1 MGSFCSCFKTTH
13 TKLEITVIFKGK
25 QEKITLK
32 SSKNIKDLRRMA
44 AKAFK
49 TPKVAD
55 MYVLKRNGKVLEEED
70 RTLKK
75 AELLN
80 GMQLK
85 LE

>member
-1 MGSFCSCFKTTH
+1 
-13 TKLEITVIFKGK
+13 
-25 QEKITLK
+25 
-32 SSKNIKDLRRMA
+32 MA